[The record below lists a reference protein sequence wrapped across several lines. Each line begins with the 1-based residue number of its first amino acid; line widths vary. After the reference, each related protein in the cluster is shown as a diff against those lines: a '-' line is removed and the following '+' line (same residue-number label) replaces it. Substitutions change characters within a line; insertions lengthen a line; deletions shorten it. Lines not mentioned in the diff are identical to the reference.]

1 MYNIMLEVL
10 FNKYFALY
18 IKPIFLDNLVLI
30 KSIWSFQLS
39 LLSINAPRNL
49 VVYTGSILGLA
60 FLMLIS
66 IFIFFAIAKQHK
78 LVLDTLRDNLLV
90 ANHMF
95 NLSNSLF
102 MILLS

>member
-1 MYNIMLEVL
+1 MLEVL

-18 IKPIFLDNLVLI
+18 IMPIFLDNLVLI
-30 KSIWSFQLS
+30 KSIWPFQLS

-49 VVYTGSILGLA
+49 VVYTRSILA

-78 LVLDTLRDNLLV
+78 LVLDTLRDNLLI